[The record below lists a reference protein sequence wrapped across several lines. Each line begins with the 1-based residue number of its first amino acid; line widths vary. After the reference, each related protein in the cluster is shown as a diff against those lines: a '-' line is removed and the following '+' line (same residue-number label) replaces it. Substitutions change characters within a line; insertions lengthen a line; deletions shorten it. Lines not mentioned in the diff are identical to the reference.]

1 MSPIVAFCWFVDCL
15 ILMDFRSLLFVT
27 IRSFQLMKRIDMSC
41 LDRRLE
47 ARIVLMKTF
56 TLVVTKV
63 WPIESKLYLVNQ
75 LEILNISCFC
85 GKKLIN

>member
-1 MSPIVAFCWFVDCL
+1 
-15 ILMDFRSLLFVT
+15 MDFKSLLFVT

-56 TLVVTKV
+56 ILVL
-63 WPIESKLYLVNQ
+63 SKLWQFEKELYLVNQ
-75 LEILNISCFC
+75 LEIFNISCFC
-85 GKKLIN
+85 GKKLINKILSLPFSLRQLN